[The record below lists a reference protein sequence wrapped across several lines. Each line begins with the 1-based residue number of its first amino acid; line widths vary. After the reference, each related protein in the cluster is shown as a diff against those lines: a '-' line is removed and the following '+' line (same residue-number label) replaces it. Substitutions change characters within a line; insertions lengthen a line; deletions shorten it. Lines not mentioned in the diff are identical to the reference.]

1 MKMIM
6 VDRLSQFLRYRLVD
20 FIGVH
25 DRRDDVFLAVNPT
38 GETVCFFVK
47 CPRILIAAPFLK
59 ILRVHINN
67 HLIKERGVFSQSSCG
82 DFALVNELLKY
93 SL

>member
-1 MKMIM
+1 M

-82 DFALVNELLKY
+82 DFALVNEL
-93 SL
+93 